1 MGRCFVILAINAAR
15 SHPVRGAGV
24 SPPHP
29 QPAPVWVLC
38 PLTPRISVPA
48 PPSQQLRLPLWVWG
62 PLLGAPTCVSAWCL
76 GFLKYLGKK
85 QDFWGFSCSKNGR
98 NPKNPLCRG
107 CSWAL
112 GGRRVQ
118 GKKVGDG
125 DRATGRGTGRVPGHI
140 PGAGRLRAA
149 PRGAARRGAAAP
161 ALPRSFF
168 HPFPVLYPKTSWLG
182 ENPAGAPRVY
192 EAAAAVGLPQRGS
205 WLSPS
210 VVWGLQRSG
219 CWWGAGGVL
228 VSQVG
233 AVGTTRLC
241 PPHLSPFSSWEEPPG
256 GAESAPGGVG
266 EGGRGLSPQGAPFI
280 LPWLRPPASSCRPRG
295 FQGKQTPEA
304 DQGTGAA
311 APGGGSSSSSGG
323 LGEVAWGGWP
333 QTHTIWGGQLEMVP
347 RVER

>member
-1 MGRCFVILAINAAR
+1 MEGT
-15 SHPVRGAGV
+15 
-24 SPPHP
+24 
-29 QPAPVWVLC
+29 Q
-38 PLTPRISVPA
+38 RIPCAV
-48 PPSQQLRLPLWVWG
+48 
-62 PLLGAPTCVSAWCL
+62 GAPGRWEDAGCRARRWVTVTEPRGGGQGGFPGTSL
-76 GFLKYLGKK
+76 GQG
-85 QDFWGFSCSKNGR
+85 GFVH
-98 NPKNPLCRG
+98 PP
-107 CSWAL
+107 
-112 GGRRVQ
+112 Q
-118 GKKVGDG
+118 
-125 DRATGRGTGRVPGHI
+125 
-140 PGAGRLRAA
+140 
-149 PRGAARRGAAAP
+149 GAARRGAAAP

-295 FQGKQTPEA
+295 FRGKQTPEA
-304 DQGTGAA
+304 DRGTGAA
-311 APGGGSSSSSGG
+311 APGGAPAPA
-323 LGEVAWGGWP
+323 LGALERWRGEAGP
-333 QTHTIWGGQLEMVP
+333 KPHTIWGGAAGNGAKRGEVSSGELGVLGAP
-347 RVER
+347 RGSRGSSW